1 MDILW
6 LHFDG
11 FVKPTN
17 NEKKTTKWKMKNE
30 SKKNARCVIKYEFFV
45 GVCLC
50 VWVRARDTKHVTH

>member
-1 MDILW
+1 
-6 LHFDG
+6 
-11 FVKPTN
+11 
-17 NEKKTTKWKMKNE
+17 MKNE